1 MSSVEFEDLIAP
13 MTVVE
18 FEEKHRSKN
27 FVVFPRND
35 ARTELFD
42 NIIDWQQ
49 FSSYINNDRAV
60 AGMQAITLDGR
71 KLCMEKGNL
80 ERESRPNWCRRDY
93 YDKKYLH
100 EIWTAGG
107 SLILT
112 KASLLTSKISAIA
125 GAVERYYRGAADA
138 HFYCSGR
145 PNASTFPFH
154 IDQDDN
160 FLVHAQGEVSWEVS
174 NSFENDD
181 GDFTSFDL
189 TVGDLLYIPKG
200 LMHRAIPKTKRISIS
215 VPVAERKPNE
225 GSLKTQDRKYYD
237 FT

>member
-1 MSSVEFEDLIAP
+1 

>member
-1 MSSVEFEDLIAP
+1 MLDFTDLIGSMSIVEFEAN
-13 MTVVE
+13 
-18 FEEKHRSKN
+18 HRGKS
-27 FVVFPRND
+27 FAVFPRTE

-49 FSSYINNDRAV
+49 FSSYINNDRAT
-60 AGMQAITLDGR
+60 AGMQAITPEGR
-71 KLCMEKGNL
+71 KLCMERGNL
-80 ERESRPNWCRRDY
+80 ERESRPNWSRKDY
-93 YDKKYLH
+93 YEKKYLH
-100 EIWTAGG
+100 DIWTKGG

-112 KASLLTSKISAIA
+112 KASLLTPRISLIA
-125 GAVERYYRGAADA
+125 GAIEQYYMGAADA
-138 HFYCSGR
+138 HFYCSGE

-160 FLVHAQGEVSWEVS
+160 FLVHAQGEVSWEIA

-181 GDFTSFDL
+181 DDVTSLDL

-215 VPVAERKPNE
+215 VPVSERKANE
-225 GSLKTQDRKYYD
+225 GALKPQDRTYYD

>member
-1 MSSVEFEDLIAP
+1 MIEFADLIAP
-13 MTVVE
+13 MTIVE
-18 FEEKHRSKN
+18 FEKKHRSKS

-42 NIIDWQQ
+42 DIIDWQQ

>member
-1 MSSVEFEDLIAP
+1 MLDFADLIAP

-18 FEEKHRSKN
+18 FEEKHRGKA
-27 FVVFPRND
+27 FAVFPRTE

-49 FSSYINNDRAV
+49 FSSYINNDRAT

-71 KLCMEKGNL
+71 KLCMEKGTL
-80 ERESRPNWCRRDY
+80 ERESRPNWSRKDY
-93 YDKKYLH
+93 YEKKYLH
-100 EIWTAGG
+100 EIWTQGG

-112 KASLLTSKISAIA
+112 KASLLTSRISAIA
-125 GAVERYYRGAADA
+125 GAIERYYMGAADA
-138 HFYCSGR
+138 HFYCSGM
-145 PNASTFPFH
+145 PNASTFSAH
-154 IDQDDN
+154 IDYDDN
-160 FLVHAQGEVSWEVS
+160 FLVHAQGDVSWEVY

-181 GDFTSFDL
+181 GDFTSLDL

-200 LMHRAIPKTKRISIS
+200 LKHRAIPKTKRISIS
-215 VPVAERKPNE
+215 VPVAERRPNE
-225 GSLKTQDRKYYD
+225 GSLKTQDREYYD

>member
-1 MSSVEFEDLIAP
+1 MIEFADLIAP
-13 MTVVE
+13 MTILE
-18 FEEKHRSKN
+18 FEQKHRSKS
-27 FVVFPRND
+27 FAVFPRND

-42 NIIDWQQ
+42 DIIDWQK

-100 EIWTAGG
+100 EIWTEGG

-125 GAVERYYRGAADA
+125 GAIERYYMGAADA